1 MYIFDQV
8 IPAQQIVFFFILH
21 IDETELISYQ
31 EFLVIV
37 YTKTL
42 VVSE

>member
-1 MYIFDQV
+1 MHYSLANCIS
-8 IPAQQIVFFFILH
+8 LKLSN
-21 IDETELISYQ
+21 DETELISYQ